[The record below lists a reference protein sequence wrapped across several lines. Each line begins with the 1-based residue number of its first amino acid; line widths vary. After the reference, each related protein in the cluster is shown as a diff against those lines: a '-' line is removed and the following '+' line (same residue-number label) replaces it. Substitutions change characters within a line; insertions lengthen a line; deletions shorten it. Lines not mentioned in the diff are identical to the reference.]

1 MIGAEAVS
9 EGRGN
14 SVEFVVCPRIPRNSK
29 EKDDIMLRRSFLKA
43 SGAGALSLLCGAT
56 DRAAAQQQ
64 RPNIVWIVAE
74 DMSCHFSYQGETAI
88 KTPHVDRLAREGA
101 VFDAA
106 YVSCPVCSPS
116 RSAMITGMYQTT
128 IGAHNHRSFRG
139 ELKLD
144 LPAPVRTI
152 PEYFKAA
159 GYYVCN
165 GAGVAADRRGKTD
178 YNFNYPENLYD
189 GTDWSGS
196 APGQPF
202 FMQFQLRGGKNRTA
216 RVEHPV
222 SPDAVT
228 LPPYYPDDPVMREDW
243 ARYLNSVL
251 NVDHEVGEIMA
262 RLEAEGRAE
271 NTVVIFITDHGIS
284 HARGKQF
291 LYEEG
296 VHIPFIVWA
305 PGRVPGGTVRHD
317 FVAHIDMAATSM
329 QLAGIPIPGHLES
342 RPLFGPE
349 ARPRDYVIC
358 ARDRCDETVERLRS
372 VRKGPYTYIRNF
384 YPHRPHLQP
393 NAYKD
398 GKEILIR
405 LRELYAEGKLA
416 GHPAERLFAA
426 PRPNEEL
433 YNRDTD
439 PWELNNLAEDPAHA
453 ETLAEMR
460 GILDAWIRATD
471 DKGQTPETEAAYDAD
486 MALYFESRKNQPER
500 TRIFERNVAQMK
512 AWAAE
517 GK

>member
-1 MIGAEAVS
+1 MH
-9 EGRGN
+9 
-14 SVEFVVCPRIPRNSK
+14 
-29 EKDDIMLRRSFLKA
+29 RRTFLKA
-43 SGAGALSLLCGAT
+43 TGAGALSLLCGAANKVSAE
-56 DRAAAQQQ
+56 D

-74 DMSCHFSYQGETAI
+74 DMSCHFSYQGESTI
-88 KTPHVDRLAREGA
+88 KTPNVDRLAHEGA

-106 YVSCPVCSPS
+106 YITCPVCSPS

-139 ELKLD
+139 ELKHD
-144 LPAPVRTI
+144 LPAPVRTV
-152 PEYFKAA
+152 PEYFKTA

-165 GAGVAADRRGKTD
+165 GANAAADRPGKTD
-178 YNFNYPENLYD
+178 YNFNYPKNLYD
-189 GTDWSGS
+189 GADYSGC

-202 FMQFQLRGGKNRTA
+202 FMQFQLHGGKNRKA
-216 RVEHPV
+216 KVKNPV

-228 LPPYYPDDPVMREDW
+228 LPPYYPDDLVMREDW
-243 ARYLNSVL
+243 AQYLNAVL
-251 NVDHEVGEIMA
+251 YVDQEVGEIMA
-262 RLEAEGRAE
+262 RLEADGHAK

-305 PGRVPGGTVRHD
+305 PGRIPAGTVRHD

-329 QLAGIPIPGHLES
+329 YFAGIPIPSHMES
-342 RPLFGPE
+342 RPLFGDA
-349 ARPRDYVIC
+349 ARPRDYVIS

-372 VRKGPYTYIRNF
+372 VRKGRYTYIRNF
-384 YPHRPHLQP
+384 YPERPHLQP

-398 GKEILIR
+398 AKEIVIR
-405 LRELYAEGKLA
+405 LRALYAEGKLK
-416 GHPAERLFAA
+416 GHPAERFFTV
-426 PRPNEEL
+426 PRPKEEL
-433 YNRDTD
+433 YDREAD
-439 PWELNNLAEDPAHA
+439 PWELENLADDPAHA

-460 GILDAWIRATD
+460 GLLDTWIHETND
-471 DKGQTPETEAAYDAD
+471 QGQTPETEAAYDAD
-486 MALYFESRKNQPER
+486 MAVYLKSQKKNENYVQILR
-500 TRIFERNVAQMK
+500 GNIAQMK